1 MWLLVVAGTYTYIIY
16 CVCQIQQIHAR
27 IMLQWFTQPAVVQR
41 VTAGGLPVSAKE
53 VYATA
58 LAESLPDEA
67 VDAELRHLRTCFS
80 EVAWVL
86 VTSICKLVHGYC
98 YRLYYQ
104 CSSI

>member
-16 CVCQIQQIHAR
+16 CVCQIQQIHAG
-27 IMLQWFTQPAVVQR
+27 MLQWFTQPAVAQR

-53 VYATA
+53 VHATS
-58 LAESLPDEA
+58 ESLPDEA